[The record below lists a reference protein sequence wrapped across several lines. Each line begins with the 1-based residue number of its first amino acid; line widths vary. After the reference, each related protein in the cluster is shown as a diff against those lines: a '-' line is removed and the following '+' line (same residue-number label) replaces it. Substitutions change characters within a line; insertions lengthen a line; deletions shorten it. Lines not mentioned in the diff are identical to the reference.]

1 MSHGGNKPYFE
12 KMISKR
18 SFLREFNANI
28 SEEELAWHRDAEDRE
43 IEILEGKNWK
53 FQHDNCLPFIL
64 KPGDKISV
72 EKNKWHRII
81 KGDTNLKLVV
91 HK

>member
-12 KMISKR
+12 KKISKR

-64 KPGDKISV
+64 KPVAVGSV
-72 EKNKWHRII
+72 TIFSTILSPGFFNS
-81 KGDTNLKLVV
+81 
-91 HK
+91 